1 MEKKLY
7 SKEHPVDLIDNSIEK
22 TKEIYIGRQFIN
34 FTCEKCNSIF
44 SRRLSCIY
52 EIPKLCFACQL
63 RKKLSKPKKDLL
75 MSNCSESI
83 EQIKEYK
90 NIEFKCPKCSKLE
103 RKRVKSFILSGL
115 FLCRNCLHE
124 KISLEKFG
132 TRNPAQSPK
141 VQEKIKNTN
150 IKKYG
155 VINVLKSPQ
164 IRRKIELT
172 NLKKYGTANVF
183 ESEIIKEKIKETVKL
198 RYGVD
203 SIAKVEEI
211 KQKVVQ
217 SNMKRYGVKCSL
229 QAESVKNKIEQT
241 NLKKYGAKHFS
252 QSKYASTAKTNY
264 SFNSLNFDSSWELA
278 FYIYYIDH
286 NFKVIRA
293 PCSIDYSYEGSQHK
307 YFPDFK
313 IQNRIFEIKGPQFFN
328 EDGNMIDPFDSSG
341 NVRAA
346 AKYKCMLS
354 NNVII
359 ITDCSKYLDYVNSKY
374 GKDFLR
380 SCRTENA

>member
-7 SKEHPVDLIDNSIEK
+7 NKEHTINLIDNSIEK
-22 TKEIYIGRQFIN
+22 TKEVYIGRQFIN
-34 FTCEKCNSIF
+34 FICEKCNSTF

-63 RKKLSKPKKDLL
+63 RKKLSRPKKDLL
-75 MSNCSESI
+75 KSNCSESI

-90 NIEFKCPKCSKLE
+90 NIEFKCPKCNKIE

-124 KISLEKFG
+124 KVSLEKFG
-132 TRNPAQSPK
+132 TKNPAQNHE

-155 VINVLKSPQ
+155 VTNAMMLPK
-164 IRRKIELT
+164 IRKKAELT
-172 NLKKYGTANVF
+172 NIKRYGTANVF
-183 ESEIIKEKIKETVKL
+183 SSEIIKDRIKETVIL

-203 SIAKVEEI
+203 SITKAEEI

-217 SNMKRYGVKCSL
+217 SNMKKYGVKCSL

-278 FYIYYIDH
+278 FYTYYSDYGF
-286 NFKVIRA
+286 NVIRA
-293 PCSIDYSYEGSQHK
+293 PM
-307 YFPDFK
+307 F
-313 IQNRIFEIKGPQFFN
+313 NR
-328 EDGNMIDPFDSSG
+328 
-341 NVRAA
+341 
-346 AKYKCMLS
+346 L
-354 NNVII
+354 
-359 ITDCSKYLDYVNSKY
+359 
-374 GKDFLR
+374 FL
-380 SCRTENA
+380 